1 MTKKKIPTNKN
12 FGITFAIFFLIIGA
26 YTWANDNK
34 EISITFLV
42 LAVLFLIL
50 GLMNSSFLTP
60 LNKFWMKFGFFLSK
74 IVNPIILIIIYYAT
88 IFPTGLLLKLLKK
101 DILNLNIDK
110 QKKSYWVNKKNT
122 SDMENQF

>member
-1 MTKKKIPTNKN
+1 MTNKKIPTNKN
-12 FGITFAIFFLIIGA
+12 FGITFSIFFLIIGA
-26 YTWANDNK
+26 YTWTTDNK
-34 EISITFLV
+34 EIVIIFLV

-50 GLMNSSFLTP
+50 GLLNSSFLTP

-74 IVNPIILIIIYYAT
+74 IVNPIILIIIYYA
-88 IFPTGLLLKLLKK
+88 IVFPTGLLLKLLKK